1 MSLTQINN
9 IKNKQDSTELTEAF
23 NPFPGLRPFSIEDN
37 YLFFGRE
44 GQSAEVIRNLTK
56 YRFAAVTGASGEGKS
71 SLVYCG
77 VISGLH
83 GGFIKE
89 AGANWEVVHFRP
101 GSSPIVNMADAIFRA
116 FSSRDNDYKNTAKP
130 LILSLLKRS
139 TLGLI
144 QVVKQLKLKKEQNL
158 LLIVDQFEE
167 LFRFR
172 EVTRNFDII
181 NETETFIKLITEAVS
196 QTELPIYVIITMR
209 SDFLGECSQFPDLA
223 QRINES
229 NYLIPRM
236 SRENYR
242 KVITGPVAVAGYKM
256 EEQLIYELLNNV
268 TDEIDS
274 LSIIQ
279 HTLMRTYQHWMKYGN
294 VNSPISYVD
303 YETVGRIDR
312 AISIHADEA
321 YNELDDE
328 KKRICR
334 SIFTTLTERGEDN
347 RGVRHPA
354 KVSTIAEVAQAPV
367 QDTIE
372 VIDKFRMEGRAFLT
386 PSIETSLTPNT
397 VIDISHE
404 SIMRNWDKLKLWI
417 DEEQDSVRMYLR
429 LSEAAE
435 LYQLGKSG
443 LWRPPDLLLAQNW
456 RQKFKPNLAWA
467 KRYNPAFERTMVF
480 LETSEK
486 KYESEER
493 TKIRLQKRT
502 LIRTRR
508 FATVLGAASLVF
520 LGLVFYAN
528 SQRLDANKQR
538 EIAEEA
544 KIEAEKQREIAQE
557 NALKFEEMAAIAED
571 LAKDEA
577 AKREVAELIKD
588 RSVQEK
594 ELAIR
599 DANVIKQESE
609 EAITQAEKQVEEVS
623 QSLEKTK
630 EEVTEAEREKERE
643 YRQRML
649 GIANTLAIQSR
660 QINQNLNLKSLLA
673 YQAFKL
679 NDEFD
684 GKEYNTDIY
693 YAMLTALKAVGDK
706 RYNGFKEHAA
716 AVRSVAF
723 NPNSSNIF
731 YSTGN
736 DGKIVRWD
744 ISNPGSK
751 SIVIDNNL
759 LFRCAAVS
767 DDGKWLAAGASSEI
781 YLFNLNNLSAPPEIL
796 EGHSGPVWSL
806 AFAPNNQLLF
816 STGAD
821 KSIISWNLSTFDGEI
836 VVEHDLRILSIC
848 TRPTSSS
855 YVVGA
860 TEGGKII
867 LWSLSDGAPSTV
879 YEQAGNAISTL
890 TFNKNGRVIACGDR
904 AGNVKIINPFSSN
917 VIRTLKGH
925 RSPIED
931 VDFSPN
937 YKFIASSSRDGTIRL
952 WNLED
957 ADDPAIVLTGH
968 PDWVH
973 SVAFSPDSRYLVSSS
988 KDGENIF
995 VWPTSISVMAENMCQ
1010 HIQKNFSQSEW
1021 NIYVGE
1027 DIPYQKTCN

>member
-1 MSLTQINN
+1 MSLAQID
-9 IKNKQDSTELTEAF
+9 IKQKQENTLSKDIF
-23 NPFPGLRPFSIEDN
+23 NPFPGLRPFSIDDN

-89 AGANWEVVHFRP
+89 AGPNWEIVHFRP
-101 GSSPIVNMADAIFRA
+101 GSSPISNMADAIFKA
-116 FSSRDNDYKNTAKP
+116 FNKKANDYKNTAKP

-144 QVVKQLKLKKEQNL
+144 EVVKQIKLKKEQNL

-223 QRINES
+223 KRINES

-236 SRENYR
+236 SREDYR
-242 KVITGPVAVAGYKM
+242 KVITGPVSVAGYKI

-279 HTLMRTYQHWMKYGN
+279 HALMRTYQHWMRYGN
-294 VNSPISYVD
+294 VSSPISYVD

-321 YNELDDE
+321 YNELSDE
-328 KKRICR
+328 GKRICR
-334 SIFTTLTERGEDN
+334 SLFTTLTERGEDN
-347 RGVRHPA
+347 RGIRHPA
-354 KVSTIAEVAQAPV
+354 KVSLIAEVAQASIK
-367 QDTIE
+367 DTIE

-386 PSIETSLTPNT
+386 PSIETQIAPNT

-417 DEEQDSVRMYLR
+417 DEEQESVRMYLR

-456 RQKFKPNLAWA
+456 RQKYKPNLAWA

-508 FATVLGAASLVF
+508 FAAVLGAASIVF

-528 SQRLDANKQR
+528 VQRLDATKQR

-544 KIEAEKQREIAQE
+544 KLEAEKQRGIAQE
-557 NALKFEEMAAIAED
+557 NALKAQELQLIAES
-571 LAKDEA
+571 LAEEETE
-577 AKREVAELIKD
+577 KRMIADAISEQSVA
-588 RSVQEK
+588 EK
-594 ELAIR
+594 ELALQNA
-599 DANVIKQESE
+599 DVIKLESE
-609 EAITQAEKQVEEVS
+609 QAVAQAEMQVDEVS
-623 QSLEKTK
+623 QTLEKTK
-630 EEVTEAEREKERE
+630 EEVTEAEKQKERE

-649 GIANTLAIQSR
+649 SIANTLAIKSR
-660 QINQNLNLKSLLA
+660 QINQNQNLKVLLA
-673 YQAFKL
+673 YQAYKI
-679 NDEFD
+679 NNEF
-684 GKEYNTDIY
+684 GGREYNTDIY
-693 YAMLTALKAVGDK
+693 YGMLNALKAAQDESYV
-706 RYNGFKEHAA
+706 GFKEHEA
-716 AVRSVAF
+716 AVRAIKF
-723 NPNSSNIF
+723 NPKSANVF
-731 YSTGN
+731 YSTGM

-744 ISNPGSK
+744 ISNPK
-751 SIVIDNNL
+751 SRSVIFSNNL
-759 LFRCAAVS
+759 LFRDAAVS
-767 DDGKWLAAGASSEI
+767 NNGRWLAVGAVSSEI
-781 YLFNLNNLSAPPEIL
+781 YLFDLNNIDDAPRIL
-796 EGHSGPVWSL
+796 TGHTGQVSSL
-806 AFAPNNQLLF
+806 AFAPNNQILF

-821 KSIISWNLSTFDGEI
+821 RSIISWDLSTFKSKI
-836 VVEHDLRILSIC
+836 IVEHDLRILSIC
-848 TRPTSSS
+848 TRPTNSS
-855 YVVGA
+855 YVIGS
-860 TEGGKII
+860 TEDGKII
-867 LWSLSDGAPSTV
+867 LWSLSDGAPSII
-879 YEQAGNAISTL
+879 YEQPGNAISTL
-890 TFNKNGRVIACGDR
+890 TFNKNGRYLAFGDKS
-904 AGNVKIINPFSSN
+904 GDVKLINPFSGV
-917 VIRTLKGH
+917 VIRTFKGH
-925 RSPIED
+925 KTQVED

-937 YKFIASSSRDGTIRL
+937 GMYIASSSRDGTIRL
-952 WNLED
+952 WNLENSN
-957 ADDPAIVLTGH
+957 DPAIVLTGH
-968 PDWVH
+968 ESWIH
-973 SVAFSPDSRYLVSSS
+973 SVEFSPDSKYLVSSS
-988 KDGENIF
+988 RKGDNVL
-995 VWPTSISVMAENMCQ
+995 VWPTSISVMAESMCK
-1010 HIQKNFSQSEW
+1010 HIERNFSQSEW
-1021 NIYVGE
+1021 NTYVGD
-1027 DIPYQKTCN
+1027 DIPYEKTCN

>member
-1 MSLTQINN
+1 MSQAQID
-9 IKNKQDSTELTEAF
+9 IKTEQETSVKGVY
-23 NPFPGLRPFSIEDN
+23 NPFPGLRPFSIGDN

-44 GQSAEVIRNLTK
+44 GQSAEVIRNLTR

-89 AGANWEVVHFRP
+89 AGANWKIVHFRP
-101 GSSPIVNMADAIFRA
+101 GSSPISNMAESIYKA
-116 FSSRDNDYKNTAKP
+116 FNRKDDNDYRSAAKP
-130 LILSLLKRS
+130 VILSLLKRS

-144 QVVKQLKLKKEQNL
+144 EVVKQLKLREGQNL

-172 EVTRNFDII
+172 EVTRNFDVI
-181 NETETFIKLITEAVS
+181 NETETFIKLLTEAVS
-196 QTELPIYVIITMR
+196 QTELPIYVIVTMR

-223 QRINES
+223 RRINQS

-236 SRENYR
+236 SREDYR
-242 KVITGPVAVAGYKM
+242 KVITGPVSVAGYKI

-274 LSIIQ
+274 LSVIQ
-279 HTLMRTYQHWMKYGN
+279 HALMRTYQHWTKYGN
-294 VNSPISYVD
+294 KDAAISYVD

-321 YNELDDE
+321 YNELTDDG
-328 KKRICR
+328 KRICR
-334 SIFTTLTERGEDN
+334 SMFTTLTERGEDN
-347 RGVRHPA
+347 RGIRHPA
-354 KVSTIAEVAQAPV
+354 KVSLIAEVAQASV
-367 QDTIE
+367 RDTIE

-386 PSIETSLTPNT
+386 PAIEVELTPNT

-417 DEEQDSVRMYLR
+417 NEEQESVRMYLR

-456 RQKFKPNLAWA
+456 RQKYKPNLAWA

-508 FATVLGAASLVF
+508 FAAVLGVASFIF

-528 SQRLDANKQR
+528 FQRLDATKQR

-544 KIEAEKQREIAQE
+544 RQEADKQREIAQQ
-557 NALKFEEMAAIAED
+557 NALRAQELQLIAESF
-571 LAKDEA
+571 AEEESE
-577 AKREVAELIKD
+577 KRKIADAISEK
-588 RSVQEK
+588 SVVEK
-594 ELAIR
+594 ELAIQG
-599 DANVIKQESE
+599 ANIAKQESE
-609 EAITQAEKQVEEVS
+609 QAIDQAAKQVEQVE
-623 QSLEKTK
+623 QTLEKTK
-630 EEVTEAEREKERE
+630 DQVSEAEREKERE
-643 YRQRML
+643 YNQRMV
-649 GIANTLAIQSR
+649 GIANTMAIQSR
-660 QINQNLNLKSLLA
+660 QINQNLNLKALLA
-673 YQAFKL
+673 YQAYKI
-679 NDEFD
+679 NKKFD
-684 GKEYNTDIY
+684 GKEFNTDIY
-693 YAMLTALKAVGDK
+693 YGMMSALKASEEESFMS
-706 RYNGFKEHAA
+706 FKEHVG
-716 AVRSVAF
+716 AVRAITFS
-723 NPNSSNIF
+723 PNSSDVF

-736 DGKIVRWD
+736 DGKIISWN
-744 ISNPGSK
+744 ISNPKSK
-751 SIVIDNNL
+751 SIIVDDNQL
-759 LFRCAAVS
+759 YRSAVVS
-767 DDGKWLAAGASSEI
+767 NDGKWLGVSAGTKI
-781 YLFNLNNLSAPPEIL
+781 YLFDLTNINASPKELS
-796 EGHSGPVWSL
+796 GHTGQVWSL

-821 KSIISWNLSTFDGEI
+821 KSIISWDLSTLKGKII
-836 VVEHDLRILSIC
+836 VENDLRILSIC

-855 YVVGA
+855 YVVGS
-860 TEGGKII
+860 TEDGKIV
-867 LWSLSDGAPSTV
+867 LWSLSDGAPSTL
-879 YEQAGNAISTL
+879 YEQPGNSIYTL
-890 TFNKNGRVIACGDR
+890 KFNKSGRYLAFGDKT
-904 AGNVKIINPFSSN
+904 GDVKLINPFSGN

-925 RSPIED
+925 KSRVED

-937 YKFIASSSRDGTIRL
+937 GQFLASSSRDGTILL
-952 WNLED
+952 WNLSD
-957 ADDPAIVLTGH
+957 DNDPAIVLTGH
-968 PDWVH
+968 DSWVF
-973 SVAFSPDSRYLVSSS
+973 SVEFSPNSKYLVSSS
-988 KDGENIF
+988 RDGNNVY
-995 VWPTSISVMAENMCQ
+995 VWPTSISVMAEKMCK
-1010 HIQKNFSQSEW
+1010 HIERNFSQNEW
-1021 NIYVGE
+1021 NTYVGD
-1027 DIPYQKTCN
+1027 DIPYEKTCN